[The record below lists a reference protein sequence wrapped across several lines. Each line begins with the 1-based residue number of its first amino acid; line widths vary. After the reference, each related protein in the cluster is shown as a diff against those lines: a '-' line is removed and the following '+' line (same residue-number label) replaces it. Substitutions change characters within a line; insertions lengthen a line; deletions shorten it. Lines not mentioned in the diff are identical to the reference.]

1 MPLFESDDNKKVSS
15 LRVLNLGYQTDEEE
29 KTGAEERHLITSREE
44 KRETDRERETENES
58 EKYVSSIEERQ
69 PPKKR
74 AACVCERN
82 AANIMA
88 SETTLEK
95 IANGATN
102 HHHHNQMKTFVLVLL
117 YLGLNSSLNLLNR
130 YTLGHAGFSFP
141 ILLTCAHLSFSVL
154 CLSPVM
160 LSPKFSY
167 ASSHGEIL
175 PRVKSAV
182 VKIGLFMSLNI
193 AMNNAS
199 LVSMPLSLNQVIRAS
214 IPVVCAICAVFVE
227 GRVPGGVES
236 IGLVF
241 VAGGVMFCISGSY
254 AAASSMSNA
263 SANEKDKTFSGLLYC
278 ITATVSNALMM
289 TFSGKIMGGE
299 KLDALRLTFYTAP
312 VTLCAL
318 LPVALM
324 LEGDRFLNKYFGA
337 SAFDVQSREALMYG
351 DEYVSPFQVLT
362 LVLLGCLNA
371 VSYNFVHFAL
381 VGHTSAVTT
390 TVLGNIKVVLLI
402 LCSRVLF
409 GETKDW
415 SLSMM
420 FGAFIALAGFGLYS
434 FARVKVSHQQMNNV
448 SKK

>member
-1 MPLFESDDNKKVSS
+1 MPLFESDDNKKCLPSCTQFRVSNGRRRKDRCRGKTSS
-15 LRVLNLGYQTDEEE
+15 LR
-29 KTGAEERHLITSREE
+29 AR

-58 EKYVSSIEERQ
+58 EKYVSSIEKRQ

-182 VKIGLFMSLNI
+182 VK
-193 AMNNAS
+193 
-199 LVSMPLSLNQVIRAS
+199 VVIHE
-214 IPVVCAICAVFVE
+214 FE
-227 GRVPGGVES
+227 
-236 IGLVF
+236 
-241 VAGGVMFCISGSY
+241 
-254 AAASSMSNA
+254 
-263 SANEKDKTFSGLLYC
+263 YC
-278 ITATVSNALMM
+278 
-289 TFSGKIMGGE
+289 
-299 KLDALRLTFYTAP
+299 
-312 VTLCAL
+312 
-318 LPVALM
+318 
-324 LEGDRFLNKYFGA
+324 
-337 SAFDVQSREALMYG
+337 
-351 DEYVSPFQVLT
+351 DE
-362 LVLLGCLNA
+362 
-371 VSYNFVHFAL
+371 
-381 VGHTSAVTT
+381 
-390 TVLGNIKVVLLI
+390 
-402 LCSRVLF
+402 
-409 GETKDW
+409 
-415 SLSMM
+415 
-420 FGAFIALAGFGLYS
+420 
-434 FARVKVSHQQMNNV
+434 
-448 SKK
+448 

>member
-1 MPLFESDDNKKVSS
+1 
-15 LRVLNLGYQTDEEE
+15 
-29 KTGAEERHLITSREE
+29 
-44 KRETDRERETENES
+44 
-58 EKYVSSIEERQ
+58 
-69 PPKKR
+69 
-74 AACVCERN
+74 
-82 AANIMA
+82 MA

-95 IANGATN
+95 MNSTAGATGGGV
-102 HHHHNQMKTFVLVLL
+102 NQQMMKTIVLVLL

-154 CLSPVM
+154 CLSPIM
-160 LSPKFSY
+160 LSSKFSY

-214 IPVVCAICAVFVE
+214 IPVVCAICAMFVE
-227 GRVPGGVES
+227 GRIPGGIES
-236 IGLVF
+236 VGLVF

-254 AAASSMSNA
+254 AAASSGGGA
-263 SANEKDKTFSGLLYC
+263 SANEREKTLSGLFYC
-278 ITATVSNALMM
+278 VTATISNALMM

-324 LEGDRFLNKYFGA
+324 IEGDRFVNKYFGA
-337 SAFDVQSREALMYG
+337 GAFEVQSREAIMYG

-381 VGHTSAVTT
+381 VGATSAVTT
-390 TVLGNIKVVLLI
+390 TVLGNIKVALLI

-415 SLSMM
+415 SLSMI
-420 FGAFIALAGFGLYS
+420 FGAFVALIGFGLYS
-434 FARVKVSHQQMNNV
+434 FARVKASHQQM
-448 SKK
+448 SGGGKK

>member
-1 MPLFESDDNKKVSS
+1 
-15 LRVLNLGYQTDEEE
+15 
-29 KTGAEERHLITSREE
+29 
-44 KRETDRERETENES
+44 
-58 EKYVSSIEERQ
+58 
-69 PPKKR
+69 
-74 AACVCERN
+74 
-82 AANIMA
+82 MA

-95 IANGATN
+95 MNSTAATGGGVN
-102 HHHHNQMKTFVLVLL
+102 QQMKTIVLVLL

-154 CLSPVM
+154 CLSPIM
-160 LSPKFSY
+160 LSSKFSY

-214 IPVVCAICAVFVE
+214 IPVVCAICAMFVE
-227 GRVPGGVES
+227 GRIPGGIES
-236 IGLVF
+236 VGLLF

-254 AAASSMSNA
+254 AAASSGGGT
-263 SANEKDKTFSGLLYC
+263 SANEKEKTLSGLFYC
-278 ITATVSNALMM
+278 VTATISNALMM

-324 LEGDRFLNKYFGA
+324 IEGDRFVNKYFGA
-337 SAFDVQSREALMYG
+337 SAFEVQSREAMMYG

-381 VGHTSAVTT
+381 VGATSAVTT
-390 TVLGNIKVVLLI
+390 TVLGNIKVALLI

-415 SLSMM
+415 SLSMI
-420 FGAFIALAGFGLYS
+420 FGAFVALTGFGLYS
-434 FARVKVSHQQMNNV
+434 FARVKVSHQQM
-448 SKK
+448 SGGGKK